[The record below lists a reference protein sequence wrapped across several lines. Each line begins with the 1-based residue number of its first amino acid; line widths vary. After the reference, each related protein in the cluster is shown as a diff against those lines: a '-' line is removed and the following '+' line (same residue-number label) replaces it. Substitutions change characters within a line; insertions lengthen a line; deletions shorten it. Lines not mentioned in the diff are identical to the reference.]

1 MQPTVYLETTIPSYL
16 TARPS
21 RDLLVAANQ
30 KLTHE
35 WWGRRR
41 ERFELLVSQI
51 VIDEASAGDA
61 KVSARQLKLLRDLH
75 RLDVTDACLSL
86 GQALLA
92 GTPIP
97 PNAVADALHM
107 ATAAV
112 HRMDYLLTWN
122 CAHIANAAMR
132 PSIEHVCVT
141 AGYNPPVICTPQE
154 LMED

>member
-16 TARPS
+16 AARPS
-21 RDLLVAANQ
+21 RDLIVSANQ

-35 WWGRRR
+35 WWSRRN
-41 ERFELLVSQI
+41 RFDLFVSQT
-51 VIDEASAGDA
+51 VIDEAGAGDA
-61 KVSARQLKLLRDLH
+61 KAAARRLRWLRGLR

-86 GQALLA
+86 GRSLLA

-97 PNAVADALHM
+97 LTAATDALHV

-112 HRMDYLLTWN
+112 HRMNYLLTWN

-132 PSIEHVCVT
+132 PAIEHVCLS

-154 LMED
+154 LMEG

>member
-1 MQPTVYLETTIPSYL
+1 LETTIPSYL
-16 TARPS
+16 AARPS
-21 RDLLVAANQ
+21 RDLIVAGNQ

-35 WWGRRR
+35 WWGRRD
-41 ERFELLVSQI
+41 RFELFVSQT

-61 KVSARQLKLLRDLH
+61 KAAARRLKLLRGLR
-75 RLDVTDACLSL
+75 RLDVTDECLSL
-86 GQALLA
+86 GQSLLA

-97 PNAVADALHM
+97 RTAAADALHV

-112 HRMDYLLTWN
+112 HRMNYLLTWN

-132 PSIEHVCVT
+132 PAIERVCLA

-154 LMED
+154 LTED